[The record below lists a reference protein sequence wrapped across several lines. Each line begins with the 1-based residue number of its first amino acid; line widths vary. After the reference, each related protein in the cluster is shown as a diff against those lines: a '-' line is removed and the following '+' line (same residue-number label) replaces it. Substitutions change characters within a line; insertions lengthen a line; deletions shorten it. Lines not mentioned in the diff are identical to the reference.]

1 MFARRRRGESASL
14 GSSEELMASKEES
27 EPLAGC
33 PGLMVANDEEEGS
46 AEWIGVGGRDTGR
59 RPLGV
64 SPPSDRFSQA
74 SSEDGRRGKLF
85 A

>member
-14 GSSEELMASKEES
+14 GSSEELMASKES
-27 EPLAGC
+27 EPDC
-33 PGLMVANDEEEGS
+33 PGLMVANEEEEGS

-74 SSEDGRRGKLF
+74 SSEDGRRCRLF
-85 A
+85 G

>member
-27 EPLAGC
+27 EPDC
-33 PGLMVANDEEEGS
+33 PGLMVANEEEEGS
-46 AEWIGVGGRDTGR
+46 GEWIGVGGRDTGR

-74 SSEDGRRGKLF
+74 SSEDGRRGRLF
-85 A
+85 G